1 MVYKLGLE
9 AQKTWRRLNGA
20 EKLTKVI
27 QGTRFVDGLETTKTQ
42 QAA

>member
-9 AQKTWRRLNGA
+9 AQKSWRRLNGA

-27 QGTRFVDGLETTKTQ
+27 HGTRFGDGIEATENQ

>member
-1 MVYKLGLE
+1 MVYKLGRE

-27 QGTRFVDGLETTKTQ
+27 QGTPFVDGIEATENQK
-42 QAA
+42 AA